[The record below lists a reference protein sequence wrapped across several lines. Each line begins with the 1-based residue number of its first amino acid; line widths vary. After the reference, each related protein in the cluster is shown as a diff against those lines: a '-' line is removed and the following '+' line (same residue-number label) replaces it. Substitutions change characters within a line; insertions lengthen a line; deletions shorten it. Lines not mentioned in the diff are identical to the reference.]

1 MFIHIVT
8 VIKAKTFELQMV
20 TNQVQTEQ
28 NLLTHDT
35 RKYRDKVDL
44 VNKYT

>member
-35 RKYRDKVDL
+35 RSTGISL
-44 VNKYT
+44 T